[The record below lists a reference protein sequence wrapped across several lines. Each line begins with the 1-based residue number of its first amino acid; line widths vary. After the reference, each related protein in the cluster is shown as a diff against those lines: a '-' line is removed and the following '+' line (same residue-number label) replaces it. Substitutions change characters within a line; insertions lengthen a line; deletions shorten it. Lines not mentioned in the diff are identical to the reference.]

1 MVVDTC
7 DCSVDTKV
15 FLGDI
20 QAINEFMRARKR
32 TAKFVHYQKKCYPKD
47 RIRRLKHFSTTRWT
61 SHGRA
66 IIVVYEKYEALLKTL
81 TYLSIA
87 DDLDRDTASKAKSL
101 ANTISSFKFVISME
115 LMKSI
120 FSITTP
126 LSKCL
131 QSKHLDFIQ
140 ALVLIDEAQTNLL
153 YMRTDE
159 GFMSLMNAARTFLSN
174 QNLREVD
181 FREIRYRRKK
191 QQVGET
197 AMDETVMLASERNKT
212 TVYFV
217 VLDTIINA
225 IASRFSEAKEILKDL
240 SLLSPQ

>member
-1 MVVDTC
+1 
-7 DCSVDTKV
+7 
-15 FLGDI
+15 
-20 QAINEFMRARKR
+20 
-32 TAKFVHYQKKCYPKD
+32 
-47 RIRRLKHFSTTRWT
+47 
-61 SHGRA
+61 
-66 IIVVYEKYEALLKTL
+66 
-81 TYLSIA
+81 
-87 DDLDRDTASKAKSL
+87 
-101 ANTISSFKFVISME
+101 
-115 LMKSI
+115 
-120 FSITTP
+120 
-126 LSKCL
+126 
-131 QSKHLDFIQ
+131 
-140 ALVLIDEAQTNLL
+140 
-153 YMRTDE
+153 MRTDE
-159 GFMSLMNAARTFLSN
+159 GFMSLMNAARTFSSN